1 MVEKS
6 SIHRSSHP
14 IPSIEFSP
22 TNSPLDEGNLFV
34 HSNPLEKVH
43 IVYISV
49 AKLSLVERLVLPH
62 LLGAMD
68 GNVIVICGHRNAIV
82 CKIADQPPPP
92 SVSCGDGTKEEHR
105 TELCDMLSLE
115 CEPEPGL
122 DGPDESTC
130 GLLILH
136 NTCNNTQRKVPIT
149 LGVSVSVSRT
159 AGRKQK
165 VV

>member
-1 MVEKS
+1 MDACICVCTVEKS
-6 SIHRSSHP
+6 SIRHSSHP

-22 TNSPLDEGNLFV
+22 TNSPLDEGNLFI

-49 AKLSLVERLVLPH
+49 AKLSLVERLILPH

-92 SVSCGDGTKEEHR
+92 RSRAVMARRKNTALSFVTCCHWSVSQSLGWMGQTRALAVSSSCTTLATTHKEKY
-105 TELCDMLSLE
+105 LS
-115 CEPEPGL
+115 P
-122 DGPDESTC
+122 
-130 GLLILH
+130 
-136 NTCNNTQRKVPIT
+136 
-149 LGVSVSVSRT
+149 
-159 AGRKQK
+159 
-165 VV
+165 